1 MKVTSFY
8 CVTYN
13 SFVLSMEFIGQFKK
27 GSKPRSWL
35 ISYMSLQ
42 WYYQFNEAWLTVRG
56 MQCWISVTGSCLT
69 THIIMVDSKSKRI
82 AAVWEQGAEENIW
95 IWQGGSGKRLEKTA

>member
-1 MKVTSFY
+1 MKVTYFY

-42 WYYQFNEAWLTVRG
+42 
-56 MQCWISVTGSCLT
+56 
-69 THIIMVDSKSKRI
+69 
-82 AAVWEQGAEENIW
+82 
-95 IWQGGSGKRLEKTA
+95 